1 MLADEETKKL
11 MDDNSSNVDAAN
23 IENINDSILS
33 HDREDGP
40 NHQELSTGEE
50 MICENESDGADDS
63 EDKDLQ
69 GTLEGE
75 ENQLQEAAN
84 MQYVESTEINS
95 LMDVDH

>member
-33 HDREDGP
+33 HDGEDGP

-75 ENQLQEAAN
+75 ENQLQETAI